1 MTQHTY
7 LGVNFEITPVSGMY
21 CVLLGDVP
29 VTGTHSQ
36 SPGEAAMRFMVMLES
51 MLERESLP
59 MQKGDVLEV
68 GDKRYLIDSLSVQRY
83 IEGTTMQEIA
93 EGEPATVECLQL
105 REGLGDGETNFR
117 GPSSAYV
124 VATTPIVSLSG
135 GPFATRPRVAR
146 YEMVDVEEIEFWAW
160 QDTPRAQGGFKYKR
174 DVNVWR
180 EVDDESS
187 N

>member
-7 LGVNFEITPVSGMY
+7 LGVNFEVTPVSGMY

-51 MLERESLP
+51 MLERESMS

-68 GDKRYLIDSLSVQRY
+68 GDKRYMIDSLSVQSY
-83 IEGTTMQEIA
+83 VEGTTMQEIA
-93 EGEPATVECLQL
+93 EGEPATVECLYL
-105 REGLGDGETNFR
+105 RENLGDGATNFR
-117 GPSSAYV
+117 GPATAYV
-124 VATTPIVSLSG
+124 VATTPRVSLSG
-135 GPFATRPRVAR
+135 GPFVTRPRAAR
-146 YEMVDVEEIEFWAW
+146 YEMVDVEEIEFCAW
-160 QDTPRAQGGFKYKR
+160 QDTPRAEGGFKYKR

-180 EVDDESS
+180 EVEG
-187 N
+187 

>member
-7 LGVNFEITPVSGMY
+7 LGVNFEVAPVSGMY
-21 CVLLGDVP
+21 CVLLNGVP

-83 IEGTTMQEIA
+83 IEGTTMQEIL
-93 EGEPATVECLQL
+93 EGEPQTVRCLHL
-105 REGLGDGETNFR
+105 REGVGGGEVNFR
-117 GPSSAYV
+117 GPSSAYKDDQ
-124 VATTPIVSLSG
+124 TPHVSLSG
-135 GPFATRPRVAR
+135 GPFITRPRVAR

-160 QDTPRAQGGFKYKR
+160 QDTPRAQGGFKYKC

-180 EVDDESS
+180 EVEG
-187 N
+187 